1 MTTSSKPRSNWRPWT
16 MPAMSNIENQK
27 AINPTQSK
35 NKAAH
40 PTAETL
46 RHALEEIQQL
56 RTRAKTQGHAQ
67 GHKEGFTKGHEL
79 GLQQGL
85 NEGHEKGHNK
95 GFEKGYQ
102 AGLERAQQ
110 EAKELEKKKT
120 NQLYTLIENTAEQ
133 LQQLDET
140 LGEALVSL
148 CCALAEHVL
157 QQEVQAQNY
166 DLLPFIQRA
175 VRHMTDEQPIAV
187 YVHPDDHLTLSK
199 HPEWKSHWQLFSDPK
214 LSPCDV
220 VIRAPWGLVD
230 AQLHHRWQEI
240 IAALLPKTA
249 QTEMNPKVNNL

>member
-1 MTTSSKPRSNWRPWT
+1 MTTSSKPRSNWRHCS

-40 PTAETL
+40 PPAETL

-102 AGLERAQQ
+102 AGLER
-110 EAKELEKKKT
+110 
-120 NQLYTLIENTAEQ
+120 
-133 LQQLDET
+133 D
-140 LGEALVSL
+140 
-148 CCALAEHVL
+148 
-157 QQEVQAQNY
+157 
-166 DLLPFIQRA
+166 R
-175 VRHMTDEQPIAV
+175 
-187 YVHPDDHLTLSK
+187 
-199 HPEWKSHWQLFSDPK
+199 KS
-214 LSPCDV
+214 V
-220 VIRAPWGLVD
+220 V
-230 AQLHHRWQEI
+230 
-240 IAALLPKTA
+240 
-249 QTEMNPKVNNL
+249 